1 MALIKCPECGKE
13 ISNRAVSCIY
23 CGFPLSEL
31 DSSVS
36 SQDIQTSSETSD
48 DKQYPRERYQILKIE
63 KAKYLNREQ
72 IKITVSKLGH
82 SFPFNNNT
90 KNEVRLLADDYV
102 IIGSSLIT
110 SVEED
115 GDAVALSMWNTNQPY
130 DKASYIESCSS
141 KELFEEVKKHNIELE
156 RSKKQIEN
164 FNKTHALKQ
173 GQPHCPKCGSTSI
186 ATISRGYTI
195 LGGWL
200 GSSDAVNVCQNCGYR
215 FKPGKPLQE
224 MF

>member
-1 MALIKCPECGKE
+1 MLNSAGMDAQFERSRCA
-13 ISNRAVSCIY
+13 ISR
-23 CGFPLSEL
+23 G
-31 DSSVS
+31 
-36 SQDIQTSSETSD
+36 
-48 DKQYPRERYQILKIE
+48 ILK
-63 KAKYLNREQ
+63 
-72 IKITVSKLGH
+72 
-82 SFPFNNNT
+82 
-90 KNEVRLLADDYV
+90 
-102 IIGSSLIT
+102 
-110 SVEED
+110 
-115 GDAVALSMWNTNQPY
+115 
-130 DKASYIESCSS
+130 
-141 KELFEEVKKHNIELE
+141 EVKKHNIELE